1 MDFNIKLYNNNELCF
16 NYKVNDSIIV
26 ENNNEKYNISI
37 RDLFEYLKSKNQ
49 SNVIES
55 KKMIDEIIK
64 NSIEI
69 NDEFMILDDENLIK
83 VASKLLK
90 DAKKMKINEYYAKK
104 IIYFRPFNLVGLV
117 ANNKIECE
125 SKRKTIRELCRRCYE
140 FLYPNT
146 TQIQN
151 QHECKEDISQNKTNE
166 EDINTIED
174 ISQNKTN
181 KEHINTIENKTQ
193 VHSKTCIY
201 EFKRGDLK
209 GKICGQP
216 SIENQSYCN
225 TCIGRTK
232 LRTNLINPIQHKLV
246 LK

>member
-1 MDFNIKLYNNNELCF
+1 
-16 NYKVNDSIIV
+16 
-26 ENNNEKYNISI
+26 
-37 RDLFEYLKSKNQ
+37 
-49 SNVIES
+49 
-55 KKMIDEIIK
+55 MIDEIIK

-104 IIYFRPFNLVGLV
+104 MIYFRPFNLIGLV

-166 EDINTIED
+166 E
-174 ISQNKTN
+174 
-181 KEHINTIENKTQ
+181 HINTLENKTQ

-232 LRTNLINPIQHKLV
+232 FKFNLTNPIQHKLV